1 MDSHKKNPQNAQ
13 FALLTEFCKN
23 LESNHEFYVK
33 RFKRFKND
41 LDHKNRIIS
50 QSAQEWIKREIE
62 MMRAWYEVTEN
73 PVFLWKALAF
83 CIEGEL
89 DFPEWITKYM
99 HKSADK
105 IMKAAHNY
113 QKGDVK
119 NIITD
124 ALNFKGSGSKNKFTE
139 FKKIM
144 ERCSLISKVM
154 RKRTSSDKR
163 LEDIEEEV
171 AYSLLPDDLKKDYL
185 NDKELKR
192 YENVKNRLKR
202 NLRAWRLLYQKIPK
216 DLNLG

>member
-33 RFKRFKND
+33 QFKRFKND

-99 HKSADK
+99 HNSADK

-113 QKGDVK
+113 QTIGFK
-119 NIITD
+119 NFAPNFFKHCLSNFNDHFIIIDKQNGSIIKWRIISFGFKFRFILATD
-124 ALNFKGSGSKNKFTE
+124 DF
-139 FKKIM
+139 I
-144 ERCSLISKVM
+144 
-154 RKRTSSDKR
+154 
-163 LEDIEEEV
+163 
-171 AYSLLPDDLKKDYL
+171 
-185 NDKELKR
+185 
-192 YENVKNRLKR
+192 
-202 NLRAWRLLYQKIPK
+202 
-216 DLNLG
+216 